1 MQLQGKHWTLAG
13 LAIVASTLTMVSAA
27 SAGNGN
33 SQWPFLRLQPR
44 NEAQAQ
50 RGNTA
55 ISGISSAREF
65 VINNREGGIRFP
77 DGSFQKS
84 ASNGSGGGSQ
94 GPKGDKGDKGDRGE
108 QGPKGDTG
116 ADGAAGPKGDRGD
129 QGEVGPKGETGATG
143 PQGPAGA
150 SGGGGMEAFAK
161 SGNGRTIDFDS
172 NFASEVVAVS
182 VEGPSDK
189 LIISASASHYLM
201 ATAAFTNSTTATYQL
216 AIRQAGSADFTFIGA
231 PSYSTFWARPDN
243 SYGYDTKTVSL
254 SGLAT
259 GMPSGNYE
267 VGIVAV
273 TSDQPLFAAGSNVLV
288 QKIK

>member
-1 MQLQGKHWTLAG
+1 MQLQGKYWTLAG

-27 SAGNGN
+27 TAGDGN
-33 SQWPFLRLQPR
+33 NHWPFLKLQPR

-55 ISGISSAREF
+55 ISGVSSAREF
-65 VINNREGGIRFP
+65 MINSREGGIRFP

-84 ASNGSGGGSQ
+84 ASNGSGGGAQ
-94 GPKGDKGDKGDRGE
+94 GPKGDKGDRGD
-108 QGPKGDTG
+108 QGPKGDAG
-116 ADGAAGPKGDRGD
+116 ADGAAGQKGDKGD
-129 QGEVGPKGETGATG
+129 QGEAGPKGDTGATG
-143 PQGPAGA
+143 PQGPAGP
-150 SGGGGMEAFAK
+150 SGGGGGGMEAFAK
-161 SGNGRTIDFDS
+161 SGNGRTIEFDS

-201 ATAAFTNSTTATYQL
+201 ATAAFTNSTTATYLL
-216 AIRQAGSADFTFIGA
+216 AIRQVGSADFTIIGA
-231 PSYSTFWARPDN
+231 PTYSTFWARPDN
-243 SYGYDTKTVSL
+243 SYGYDTKTISL

-259 GMPSGNYE
+259 GLPSGNYE
-267 VGIVAV
+267 VGIVAA

-288 QKIK
+288 QKIR